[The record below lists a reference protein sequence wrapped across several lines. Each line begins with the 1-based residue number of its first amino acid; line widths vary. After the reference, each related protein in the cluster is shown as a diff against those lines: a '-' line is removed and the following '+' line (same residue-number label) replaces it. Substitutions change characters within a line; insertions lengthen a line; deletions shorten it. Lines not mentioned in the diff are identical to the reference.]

1 MLWEVIGVNPH
12 FYLEINYDWL
22 DIKMLHVLYV
32 HPQRIWCSVWMRR
45 SWSWSSSDE
54 LKSETAFLE
63 TSETPCFPNLPPR
76 PPLLFFFPLLSSP
89 VSAAFL
95 ICTNTLHPLLSL
107 YHTNTPFFF
116 TSQLGPSWWDL
127 CFWGGRWLKERG
139 VYTLS
144 YRSSKMYWT
153 ERGSIPSQAGLH
165 QAKRG
170 EWDGRRDAEGET
182 CGSNLVVLLSGSAG
196 ESVG

>member
-139 VYTLS
+139 RLHAELLLLKNVLD
-144 YRSSKMYWT
+144 RK
-153 ERGSIPSQAGLH
+153 RQHSIPSRSSSGKKGGVGWE
-165 QAKRG
+165 KR
-170 EWDGRRDAEGET
+170 RRG
-182 CGSNLVVLLSGSAG
+182 GNMW
-196 ESVG
+196 